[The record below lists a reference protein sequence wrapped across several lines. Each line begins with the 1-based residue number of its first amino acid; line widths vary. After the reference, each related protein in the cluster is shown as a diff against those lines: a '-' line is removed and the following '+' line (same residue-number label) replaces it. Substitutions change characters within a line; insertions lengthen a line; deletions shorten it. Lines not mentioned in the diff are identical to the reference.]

1 MNAQHAAPNEQFA
14 PSYMVYVAGKSAPT
28 VFHDSLQTAIGEA
41 TRLANKEQAEVAV
54 LQVVAVGQ
62 PDPRTPLD
70 WFFADNVEVACC
82 GAVAEQPD
90 ENEEADPL
98 AERLDALLAEVTD
111 ILKRCEQH

>member
-1 MNAQHAAPNEQFA
+1 MNERNEQFA

-41 TRLANKEQAEVAV
+41 TRLANKERAEVAV

-62 PDPRTPLD
+62 PDPQTPLD

-82 GAVAEQPD
+82 GAEAAIRSSLNDGIQPPG
-90 ENEEADPL
+90 AG
-98 AERLDALLAEVTD
+98 T
-111 ILKRCEQH
+111 